1 MRVEGL
7 HRTESS
13 DVARYPRKTWEV
25 TMRKAM
31 MVLVL
36 FFGFVSVSAAETVTY
51 VLETPGV
58 V

>member
-1 MRVEGL
+1 
-7 HRTESS
+7 
-13 DVARYPRKTWEV
+13 
-25 TMRKAM
+25 MRKAM

-36 FFGFVSVSAAETVTY
+36 FFGFVSASAAETVTY